1 LEERVQL
8 SLRRTAAL
16 AGLGTAALAAPASAQ
31 PTWHHCGQAPHT
43 QCARFTVP
51 LDYDEPSGRTIELFV
66 ARLPAIDRRH
76 RLGTLFV
83 NFGGPGGSAA
93 DVLESLT
100 AEQLPKP
107 NERWDIIG
115 MDPRGVGQS
124 RPAIG
129 CGTDIGRSGLDLTL
143 FPRPSAFSADTLVAS
158 ARSYAAACA
167 ARDGDLLEH
176 VSTANVVRDMD
187 LLRRRLGER
196 RIAYFGQS
204 YGTYLGATY
213 AKLFPRRYRAM
224 VLDSP
229 LDPDAYAQRPLDNAV
244 AGAGGFEDSL
254 DRFLAACAADQATCR
269 FGGAD
274 PRAAF
279 DALVAQLDRRPA
291 PAGDA
296 RPADGGDVLA
306 AAFEAL
312 SVKAWWVR
320 LAHALAD
327 AAAGDGTGVRAL
339 ADGASGILPDG
350 SDPTADANFAI
361 TAAEQLQAG
370 VGTYLR
376 AGELARTRFPHF
388 WYLGGYLNIIG
399 AVWPAHD
406 EDAFHG
412 PFKLARDAAPP
423 LIVATTHDPITP
435 YPEAIALRRELGK
448 GRLLTQRGDGHTVYP
463 GSSPCVDHAIDT
475 YFLRGRLPAPGKT
488 CDQAV
493 TFSSEALADAT
504 AHRRSRPA
512 RRSAAAGSA
521 ASTGRSR

>member
-1 LEERVQL
+1 
-8 SLRRTAAL
+8 
-16 AGLGTAALAAPASAQ
+16 
-31 PTWHHCGQAPHT
+31 
-43 QCARFTVP
+43 
-51 LDYDEPSGRTIELFV
+51 
-66 ARLPAIDRRH
+66 
-76 RLGTLFV
+76 
-83 NFGGPGGSAA
+83 
-93 DVLESLT
+93 
-100 AEQLPKP
+100 
-107 NERWDIIG
+107 
-115 MDPRGVGQS
+115 MDPRGVGRS

-129 CGTDIGRSGLDLTL
+129 CGADIGRTGLDLTL
-143 FPRPSAFSADTLVAS
+143 FPRPSLFSADALVAS

-167 ARDGDLLEH
+167 ARNGDLLEH
-176 VSTANVVRDMD
+176 VSTANVARDID

-229 LDPDAYAQRPLDNAV
+229 LDPDAYARRPLDDAV

-254 DRFLAACAADQATCR
+254 DRFFAACAADQATCR

-279 DALVAQLDRRPA
+279 DALIAQLDRRPA

-327 AAAGDGTGVRAL
+327 AAAGDGTGLRAL

-350 SDPTADANFAI
+350 SDPTADGNFAI
-361 TAAEQLQAG
+361 TAAEQRHPD

-376 AGELARTRFPHF
+376 AGALARAKFPHF
-388 WYLGGYLNIIG
+388 WFLGGYISIIG

-406 EDAFHG
+406 EDAFYG
-412 PFKLARDAAPP
+412 PFELAHDAPPP

-435 YPEAIALRRELGK
+435 YPEALALQRELGK
-448 GRLLTQRGDGHTVYP
+448 GRLLTQRGDGHTAYP
-463 GSSPCVDHAIDT
+463 GSSPCVDDAIDT
-475 YFLRGRLPAPGKT
+475 YFLRGRLPAPGKV

-493 TFSSEALADAT
+493 TFSSEALAAAT
-504 AHRRSRPA
+504 APRRPRPA
-512 RRSAAAGSA
+512 RRSAAGGSA

>member
-1 LEERVQL
+1 VQH

-16 AGLGTAALAAPASAQ
+16 AGLATAALAAPAAPASAQ
-31 PTWHHCGQAPHT
+31 PAWHHCGRAPHT
-43 QCARFTVP
+43 QCSRFTVP
-51 LDYDEPSGRTIELFV
+51 LDYDAPHGRRIELFV
-66 ARLPAIDRRH
+66 ARLPALDRKH
-76 RLGTLFV
+76 RIGTLFV
-83 NFGGPGGSAA
+83 NFGGPGGTAA
-93 DVLESLT
+93 DVLEGLT

-107 NERWDIIG
+107 NERWDIVG

-129 CGTDIGRSGLDLTL
+129 CGADIGRTGLDLTL
-143 FPRPSAFSADTLVAS
+143 FPRPSAFSEDTLVAS

-167 ARDGDLLEH
+167 ARNGDLLAH
-176 VSTANVVRDMD
+176 VSTANVARDMD
-187 LLRRRLGER
+187 VLRRRLGER

-213 AKLFPRRYRAM
+213 ARLFPRNYRAM

-229 LDPDAYAQRPLDNAV
+229 LDPDAYARRPLDDAL
-244 AGAGGFEDSL
+244 AGAGGFEESL
-254 DRFLAACAADQATCR
+254 DRFLATCAADQATCR

-279 DALVAQLDRRPA
+279 DALIARLDRQPA

-350 SDPTADANFAI
+350 SDPTADGNFAI
-361 TAAEQLQAG
+361 TAAEQQHAD

-376 AGELARTRFPHF
+376 AGRLARVSDPHF
-388 WYLGGYLNIIG
+388 WFLGGYITIIG

-406 EDAFHG
+406 QDAFHG
-412 PFKLARDAAPP
+412 PFKLPRHAAPP

-448 GRLLTQRGDGHTVYP
+448 GRLLTQRGDGHTAYP
-463 GSSPCVDHAIDT
+463 GSSPCIDRAIDT

-488 CDQAV
+488 CDQAAA
-493 TFSSEALADAT
+493 FSSGARAAAT
-504 AHRRSRPA
+504 ARRRSPAA

-521 ASTGRSR
+521 ASTARSR